1 MNKSALDLIKKYRSI
16 IEGKDDKLCNICGE
30 RVSDPY
36 KHRCDLVAGSTKR
49 ASEAGK
55 KLKESFMRSE
65 LDDFMTKRGFVK
77 VNDPRET
84 DSVTYTSSALDLT
97 VMIDHEDDFWTVEH
111 TSANEVLDDG
121 RGEEELKASIIKMI
135 RDAKGLHESSSNI
148 VKGSW
153 IPRHDEGQLTWK
165 DRDGIYLV
173 LPGSNSAYGSNDGGF
188 SSVEDAE
195 EFNKNELGGKWQVK
209 VNGPV
214 PKKSKF
220 NTCDECDGAGCKFC
234 HFTGKYDVGVNSDHY
249 L

>member
-1 MNKSALDLIKKYRSI
+1 MKSAVDLLKEYRSI
-16 IEGKDDKLCNICGE
+16 LEGTDNEKHCELCGE
-30 RVSDPY
+30 TVANPY

-55 KLKESFMRSE
+55 KLKESFLRSE
-65 LDDFMTKRGFVK
+65 LDDFMSKRGFVK
-77 VNDPRET
+77 INDPRET
-84 DSVTYTSSALDLT
+84 ASVTYTSKALDLT
-97 VMIDHEDDFWTVEH
+97 VMIDHEDDFWTIEH
-111 TSANEVLDDG
+111 TSANEVMDDG
-121 RGEEELKASIIKMI
+121 RGEEELKKSLVGMI
-135 RDAKGLHESSSNI
+135 QDATGLRESSNNI

-195 EFNKNELGGKWQVK
+195 EFNNTQLGGKWKVQ
-209 VNGPV
+209 VNGKLPQHG
-214 PKKSKF
+214 KF
-220 NTCDECDGAGCKFC
+220 NTCDECDGKGCDYC
-234 HFTGKYDVGVNSDHY
+234 YGTGKYDVGVNSDHY